1 MDTHWGAR
9 LRQVRTARGLSQEA
23 LAHRALVSMF
33 TISRTEREAIAGGK
47 RLREPY
53 FATVEK
59 IARVLEV
66 DPVWLLRG
74 EGVGPAAEVA

>member
-9 LRQVRTARGLSQEA
+9 LRQVRTARGLSQEK
-23 LAHRALVSMF
+23 LARQALVSMF
-33 TISRTEREAIAGGK
+33 TISRAERAAIDGTK
-47 RLREPY
+47 QHEPY
-53 FATVEK
+53 FSTIER
-59 IARVLEV
+59 IAAVLKV